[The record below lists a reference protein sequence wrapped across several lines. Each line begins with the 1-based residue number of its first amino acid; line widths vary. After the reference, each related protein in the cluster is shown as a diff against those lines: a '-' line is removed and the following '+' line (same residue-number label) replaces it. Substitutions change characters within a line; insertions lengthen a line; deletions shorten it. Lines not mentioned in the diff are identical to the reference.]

1 MSGLLRQI
9 LRLEKSCIL
18 KTEAAS
24 SSKTSL
30 FTSMYGVT
38 SQKNWIFI
46 NTDVRNSDF
55 ALPRIFSCA
64 DVNNGDFI
72 LKYTTESLGLQK
84 WYRLFCGLICHG
96 HFVLRKNLRSESN
109 YWNMK
114 AIHSKKLL
122 SVLYPTN
129 MVVRLREVWIFK
141 TRFPFEQD
149 YEYNQEEHRISSRS
163 ERKRQSKNY
172 FNPVTVL

>member
-1 MSGLLRQI
+1 
-9 LRLEKSCIL
+9 
-18 KTEAAS
+18 
-24 SSKTSL
+24 
-30 FTSMYGVT
+30 
-38 SQKNWIFI
+38 
-46 NTDVRNSDF
+46 
-55 ALPRIFSCA
+55 
-64 DVNNGDFI
+64 
-72 LKYTTESLGLQK
+72 
-84 WYRLFCGLICHG
+84 
-96 HFVLRKNLRSESN
+96 
-109 YWNMK
+109 MK

-149 YEYNQEEHRISSRS
+149 YEYHQEEHRISSRS